1 MPNNPIGPVASSDA
15 SARNPIWRGTARYEV
30 VRCIGEGGMGVV
42 YEAIDR
48 DLAQP
53 VALKTLQNFSPAA
66 LYRFKQEFRTL
77 ADVTHPNLVHLY
89 ELIASEESGVFFTM
103 ELVGGVD
110 FLAHTQKSEPGAP
123 EAAAVDSKSPYADD
137 DALTVNE
144 ASRDLMRRQGAESGV
159 LERASSHPAPT
170 TGRLCAAEIDRLRP
184 ALRQLVQ
191 GVEALHSA
199 GKLHRDIKPSNVLV
213 TPAGRVVLLD
223 FGVATELGGAVDER
237 LVEHEVVGTVRYM
250 APEQATDEAP
260 TAASDWY
267 SVGAMLYEALVGQPP
282 FVGPQIDVVTRKMM
296 LDPRP
301 PRECVKGVPA
311 DLDALCCDLL
321 RREPHERPTGPQILR
336 RLGVGRSLRPSAR
349 PAPSPE
355 ADGAV
360 PLVGRESHLR
370 ALRGAF
376 DDAKD
381 RAVTVLVHGASG
393 MGKSTL
399 VEHFLDELAERGEA
413 VTLRGRAYER
423 ESVPYKAFDSIVDA
437 LTRYLMRLSDDDGT
451 VTLPGDIWALARLF
465 PVLRRV
471 APIAAAIEPPV
482 ADPQYVRRHAFGALR
497 ALLGELAR
505 RQPLVLWID
514 DVQWGDVD
522 SVSLLFEI
530 VRTPVAPPMLVVLTY
545 RDEEANSSPFV
556 LEMRA
561 RWPVPAEVRD
571 LTVGP
576 LASEDA
582 RSLAL
587 TLLGRS
593 VSAPL
598 YTAEVIARESHGSAF
613 LVEEL
618 VRSVVARQ
626 GGGGSDALENLGPVT
641 LENMVGERLA
651 RLDPTGRRL
660 VEIVAVGGR
669 PLEVSLAGDA
679 AGIYEQV
686 EDVIAMLRTQGF
698 VRSGFRAGRETVE
711 MSHDGIRETIVGHL
725 SQVAL
730 REHHGRLARV
740 LESATTTDAEAIAV
754 HLFGAGEASQGALY
768 AQRAAEEATVKLA
781 FDQAIRLYKLTIET
795 IDGSLPAAREVRTR
809 LAEVLEGAGRG
820 AEAASVY
827 LLAAEG
833 AQPSERMELRRRA
846 AEQLIQ
852 SGHVDEGI
860 RMMRSVLE
868 AVGMTMPRTAVGAL
882 FWLLVYRVWLWFRGK
897 RFEERGPDEV
907 RPLDRARIDACH
919 AVAVS
924 LPFVDAIFAEYMA
937 ARHLL
942 LALRGGDRFRVLR
955 ALSIQTVGIAS
966 RGGPESAKERSF
978 AEAVRALSKRA
989 PEPDAWVYVDI
1000 IRALCVFLHGQWKEL
1015 PGLEADLLVS
1025 LPHNRGGWRSQARM
1039 TVIWGLVLVGEI
1051 THVRRSL
1058 GNMIEDAETR
1068 GDLHTAVAMRVGY
1081 TNLCWLADDS
1091 PAEARRHLRV
1101 AAGMWSH
1108 SGFFLQNYRMILAEA
1123 NIALYEGSDAAAY
1136 TLVVSQWRAI
1146 RRSLMLL
1153 VQYIRV
1159 DAYYLRARVALA
1171 SLPTAPDKAR
1181 RLGEAVRF
1189 AKALKREKMPWTEM
1203 LAEIVWASVRLSEG
1217 DHAAAIG
1224 HLRSAVERADDVGMA
1239 LHAAAARY
1247 QLGTILGHAEGRRLV
1262 ESAEDWMRGQ
1272 DIRVPARFAAMLVPG
1287 RWAPSATIA

>member
-1 MPNNPIGPVASSDA
+1 
-15 SARNPIWRGTARYEV
+15 
-30 VRCIGEGGMGVV
+30 MGVV

-48 DLAQP
+48 ELGHP

-77 ADVTHPNLVHLY
+77 ADVTHSNLVHLY
-89 ELIASEESGVFFTM
+89 ELVASEESGVFFTM

-110 FLAHTQKSEPGAP
+110 FLAHTRQSEPEAP
-123 EAAAVDSKSPYADD
+123 EAVADESKNANVDD

-144 ASRDLMRRQGAESGV
+144 TSREQMRRHGAESGV

-170 TGRLCAAEIDRLRP
+170 TGRLCAADLDRLRP
-184 ALRQLVQ
+184 ALLQLVQ
-191 GVEALHSA
+191 GVEALHVA

-223 FGVATELGGAVDER
+223 FGVATQLGGAVDER
-237 LVEHEVVGTVRYM
+237 LVEREVVGTVRYM
-250 APEQATDEAP
+250 APEQATDETP

-296 LDPRP
+296 LDPKP
-301 PRECVKGVPA
+301 PRECVTGVPA

-321 RREPHERPTGPQILR
+321 RREPQARPTGTQILR
-336 RLGVGRSLRPSAR
+336 RLGVGRSLHPRAR
-349 PAPSPE
+349 PVPPPE
-355 ADGAV
+355 ADGGV
-360 PLVGRESHLR
+360 SLVGRESHVR

-376 DDAKD
+376 DDARD

-451 VTLPGDIWALARLF
+451 VTLPSDIWALARLF

-471 APIAAAIEPPV
+471 APIAAALEPPI
-482 ADPQYVRRHAFGALR
+482 ADPQYVRRHAFAALR

-530 VRTPVAPPMLVVLTY
+530 VRTPVAPPMLVILTY
-545 RDEEANSSPFV
+545 RDEEANSSLFV

-561 RWPVPAEVRD
+561 RWPVPAEVRN
-571 LTVGP
+571 LAVGP

-587 TLLGRS
+587 ALLGRS
-593 VSAPL
+593 MTAPL
-598 YTAEVIARESHGSAF
+598 HTAEAIARESDGSAF
-613 LVEEL
+613 LIEEL
-618 VRSVVARQ
+618 VRSVAARQ
-626 GGGGSDALENLGPVT
+626 GGGDTGALETHLGPVT
-641 LENMVGERLA
+641 LDNMVGERLA

-669 PLEVSLAGDA
+669 PLEVTLAGDA
-679 AGIYEQV
+679 AGIFEHV
-686 EDVIAMLRTQGF
+686 EDFIAVLRTQGF
-698 VRSGFRAGRETVE
+698 VRTGFRAGRETVE

-725 SQVAL
+725 SPIAL

-754 HLFGAGEASQGALY
+754 HLFGAGEANLGARY

-781 FDQAIRLYKLTIET
+781 FDQAIRLYKLTINT
-795 IDGSLPAAREVRTR
+795 NDGSSPAGREVRTR

-820 AEAASVY
+820 AEAATVY
-827 LLAAEG
+827 LLAADG
-833 AQPSERMELRRRA
+833 APPFERMELRRRA

-860 RMMRSVLE
+860 RMMRGVLE

-882 FWLLVYRVWLWFRGK
+882 CWLVFYRVWLRFRGK
-897 RFEERGPDEV
+897 RFRERGPDEV

-937 ARHLL
+937 ARHLV

-955 ALSIQTVGIAS
+955 ALSIQTVGIAA
-966 RGGPESAKERSF
+966 RGGPESAKERGL

-1015 PGLEADLLVS
+1015 PALEADLLVA

-1123 NIALYEGSDAAAY
+1123 NIGLYEGSDAAAY
-1136 TLVVSQWRAI
+1136 TLVASQWSAI

-1159 DAYYLRARVALA
+1159 DAYFLRARVALA
-1171 SLPTAPDKAR
+1171 SAGSAPNKAR
-1181 RLGEAVRF
+1181 RLREAVRL
-1189 AKALKREKMPWTEM
+1189 AKALRRERMPWAEM
-1203 LAEIVWASVRLSEG
+1203 LAEIVWASARLTEG
-1217 DHAAAIG
+1217 DRAAAIG

-1239 LHAAAARY
+1239 LHAAAARF
-1247 QLGTILGHAEGRRLV
+1247 QLGTILGHTEGRKLV
-1262 ESAEDWMRGQ
+1262 EAAEDWMRGQ

-1287 RWAPSATIA
+1287 RWAPRAT